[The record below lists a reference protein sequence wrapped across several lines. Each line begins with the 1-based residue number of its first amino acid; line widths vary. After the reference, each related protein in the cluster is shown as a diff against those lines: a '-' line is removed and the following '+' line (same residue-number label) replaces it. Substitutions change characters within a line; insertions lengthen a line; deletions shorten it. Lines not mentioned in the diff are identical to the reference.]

1 MEEEK
6 IILIC
11 RHSERIDFSKER
23 SNQRLKKGDP
33 ELTENGIQLAKTLG
47 QKIAQE
53 FKYYIDNNKISLYV
67 SPFTRTLETAII
79 LRNEMQNNLK
89 KVNQQLIIIQDLGEC
104 NIYEYNLYPNILYL
118 NKDEDEKQ
126 KELYNELII
135 NKINQG
141 NINYEI
147 NYIKNNK
154 DEIKHPETLK
164 ESDERYIK
172 IFKKILDNELMNDKN
187 DSNLIIIVTHGE
199 GVSSCCKYLCNIIK
213 KKSGNENK
221 KLWPDFLNNIQ
232 GNNQK
237 YCNSFCFKMNK
248 NEENISYYDEICYKP
263 EYEINSNILLFE
275 NYYKNILINWLKN
288 PKNDKNENK
297 KLNNIKLIYRGSRDG
312 FQAKI
317 FHEKCD
323 NKGETLIIIESK
335 DNYIFG
341 GYTEIN
347 WDSTIWNKIIGEKN
361 NTIRKGNGNEFIF
374 TLKNPYLIKPSK
386 YNIKKKYLNN
396 SICCD
401 SNLGPIFGCN
411 DIRIEDNC
419 NINENKFTYYDY
431 IKDEC
436 GFIDNTGKK
445 RLLFTGK
452 NSFLVKEIEV
462 FNIIR

>member
-104 NIYEYNLYPNILYL
+104 NKYEYNLYPNILYL

-126 KELYNELII
+126 KELYNELIL

-172 IFKKILDNELMNDKN
+172 IFK
-187 DSNLIIIVTHGE
+187 
-199 GVSSCCKYLCNIIK
+199 
-213 KKSGNENK
+213 
-221 KLWPDFLNNIQ
+221 
-232 GNNQK
+232 
-237 YCNSFCFKMNK
+237 
-248 NEENISYYDEICYKP
+248 
-263 EYEINSNILLFE
+263 
-275 NYYKNILINWLKN
+275 
-288 PKNDKNENK
+288 
-297 KLNNIKLIYRGSRDG
+297 
-312 FQAKI
+312 
-317 FHEKCD
+317 
-323 NKGETLIIIESK
+323 
-335 DNYIFG
+335 
-341 GYTEIN
+341 
-347 WDSTIWNKIIGEKN
+347 
-361 NTIRKGNGNEFIF
+361 
-374 TLKNPYLIKPSK
+374 
-386 YNIKKKYLNN
+386 
-396 SICCD
+396 
-401 SNLGPIFGCN
+401 
-411 DIRIEDNC
+411 
-419 NINENKFTYYDY
+419 
-431 IKDEC
+431 
-436 GFIDNTGKK
+436 
-445 RLLFTGK
+445 
-452 NSFLVKEIEV
+452 
-462 FNIIR
+462 